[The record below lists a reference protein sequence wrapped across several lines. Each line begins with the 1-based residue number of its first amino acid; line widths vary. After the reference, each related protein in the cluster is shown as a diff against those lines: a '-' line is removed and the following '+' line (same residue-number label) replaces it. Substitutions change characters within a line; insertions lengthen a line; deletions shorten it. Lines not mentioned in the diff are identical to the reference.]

1 MTRDADFKR
10 LVRQRMAES
19 GGNYSSTRAAML
31 AERAA
36 DEAFYDKTVRTFF
49 RDSRLVTIPA
59 KRRARVVVLLE
70 LLQLFEEGRRY
81 SEREVGELLGR
92 IHEDVAYLRR
102 ELVDYRYLK
111 REDGIYWVNTEHLIR
126 SGNERQEVPLEEDRG
141 RRTS

>member
-1 MTRDADFKR
+1 
-10 LVRQRMAES
+10 MAES

>member
-126 SGNERQEVPLEEDRG
+126 SGNERQEVPLEEDRR

>member
-49 RDSRLVTIPA
+49 RDSSLVTIPA

-81 SEREVGELLGR
+81 SERELGELLGR

>member
-1 MTRDADFKR
+1 MTRDVDFKR

-36 DEAFYDKTVRTFF
+36 DEAFYDKTVRIFF

>member
-111 REDGIYWVNTEHLIR
+111 REDGIY
-126 SGNERQEVPLEEDRG
+126 
-141 RRTS
+141 